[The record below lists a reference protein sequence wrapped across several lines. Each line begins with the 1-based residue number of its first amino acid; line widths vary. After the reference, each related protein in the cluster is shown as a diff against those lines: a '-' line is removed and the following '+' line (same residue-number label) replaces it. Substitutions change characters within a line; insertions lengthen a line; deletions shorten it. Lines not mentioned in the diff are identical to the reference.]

1 MPNCVL
7 LILRQGLLLVEQI
20 PEPSE
25 IFSLREMIAC
35 ATVQRDRELCQVFQ
49 GDQRRGVLPVP
60 PQVLLSAIVEMLEL
74 LLHHHLLQVEETL
87 EGDPARK
94 CAM

>member
-1 MPNCVL
+1 
-7 LILRQGLLLVEQI
+7 
-20 PEPSE
+20 
-25 IFSLREMIAC
+25 
-35 ATVQRDRELCQVFQ
+35 
-49 GDQRRGVLPVP
+49 LPVP